1 MDRCRQV
8 TIASKFQDGRYRLK
22 RSRQATVQPL
32 EAYYMIKK
40 ALLAFA
46 TVGAMTTAHAGV
58 VLTEGFENIDTLATS
73 GWVLTNASSPVGSL
87 SWFQG
92 NNTEIFPAQSGG
104 ELSYIAANYNST
116 TDGGA
121 VNDWLITPTFSALY
135 GATVTFWLRGAV
147 DPGYVDQFAY
157 GFSDGTTAL
166 TSFVLSS
173 VMTAPTDAWT
183 QITATLA
190 AGSANARFAINY
202 TGALASNIGIDS
214 LVINVNDAA
223 GDVPEPASLAILA
236 AGLIGMGAARRRKNQ
251 QA

>member
-1 MDRCRQV
+1 
-8 TIASKFQDGRYRLK
+8 
-22 RSRQATVQPL
+22 
-32 EAYYMIKK
+32 MIKK
-40 ALLAFA
+40 ALLALA
-46 TVGAMTTAHAGV
+46 IAGAMTTAQAGV
-58 VLTEGFENIDTLATS
+58 VLTEGFENINTLTTS

-92 NNTEIFPAQSGG
+92 NNTEIFSAQSGG

-116 TDGGA
+116 LDGGT

-147 DPGYVDQFAY
+147 DPGYVDQIAY
-157 GFSDGTTAL
+157 GFSDGSAAL
-166 TSFVLSS
+166 TSFVLGS
-173 VMTAPTDAWT
+173 VITAPTDTWT
-183 QITATLA
+183 QVTATLA

-202 TGALASNIGIDS
+202 AGAFTSNLGIDS
-214 LVINVNDAA
+214 LVVSVNDAT

-236 AGLIGMGAARRRKNQ
+236 AGLIGMGAARRRKNK